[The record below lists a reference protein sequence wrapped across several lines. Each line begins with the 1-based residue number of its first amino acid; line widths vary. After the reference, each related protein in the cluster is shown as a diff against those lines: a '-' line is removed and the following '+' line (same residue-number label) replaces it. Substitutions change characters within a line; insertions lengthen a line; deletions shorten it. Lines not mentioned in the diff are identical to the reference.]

1 MRKEIEGDVD
11 PVLEPPHDP
20 VLNVASEETVK
31 NSDLTTVGDT
41 VGTEPPQ
48 LTPEE
53 AVASINSELSKA
65 LSHIAYLESQNSQ
78 LQSTVLQ
85 LETKLATG
93 IILSVVTKLSLNFN
107 SNFCQ
112 AGSH

>member
-1 MRKEIEGDVD
+1 MRKELEGDVD

-20 VLNVASEETVK
+20 VLNVASEETV
-31 NSDLTTVGDT
+31 NLTSVGDT
-41 VGTEPPQ
+41 VGTEPPE